1 MMGRG
6 PHNHIPGVPGLSLPS
21 LLRVLQAEGLRRG
34 RFTHVSRRRSPDRL
48 RGLVFLKSRV
58 FVIEAYM
65 PSALSNEMVIVFEC
79 FLEIS
84 LRNTFYTVLT
94 YMGQYLIQSFTIKY

>member
-65 PSALSNEMVIVFEC
+65 PSALSNEMVIV
-79 FLEIS
+79 LG
-84 LRNTFYTVLT
+84 RV
-94 YMGQYLIQSFTIKY
+94 